1 MKNFVVTS
9 RNEGKITK
17 EVFYTEW
24 QMTSKQINDAM
35 AVLNKAMII
44 AKENLNSDFKFWSNQ
59 IKRIEI
65 EIDNLNHK
73 EVIT

>member
-24 QMTSKQINDAM
+24 QMTPKQINDAM
-35 AVLNKAMII
+35 VFL
-44 AKENLNSDFKFWSNQ
+44 
-59 IKRIEI
+59 IKQW
-65 EIDNLNHK
+65 
-73 EVIT
+73 

>member
-24 QMTSKQINDAM
+24 QMTLKQINDAM

-44 AKENLNSDFKFWSNQ
+44 AKENLNLDFKFWSNQ